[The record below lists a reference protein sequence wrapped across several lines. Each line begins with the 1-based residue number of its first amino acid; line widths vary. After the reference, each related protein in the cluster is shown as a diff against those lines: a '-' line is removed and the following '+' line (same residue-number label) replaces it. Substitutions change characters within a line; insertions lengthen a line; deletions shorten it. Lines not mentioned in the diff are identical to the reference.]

1 MYKKRTAIP
10 EKIMNNQDA
19 LLQICEKHQTKVR
32 SRKQS
37 KTSFNRS
44 TLTINKKLQ
53 GLHPTNNQYK
63 NSPKQ
68 NTKKQTKKHQ

>member
-1 MYKKRTAIP
+1 MYKKLTAIP
-10 EKIMNNQDA
+10 EKIMNNPDA
-19 LLQICEKHQTKVR
+19 LLQICEKHQTKAR

-44 TLTINKKLQ
+44 MLTINEKLQ

-63 NSPKQ
+63 NSPKK
-68 NTKKQTKKHQ
+68 NTKKQTSKHQ